1 MHRVDINSL
10 EVKPLLWTVAI
21 MMLPKHWAPVTMDV
35 IKAELEVDPLS
46 LDTDEEEKKPILE
59 ERNLV
64 DQYLTGIKEE
74 YVDQSHDFKSEIKFE
89 EDPAPVSFAV
99 VKREPEEEQS
109 DFNVG
114 PRVEVTAEDNEVF
127 AERRLRWAGHVARMG
142 ESRNAYRVLVGRPEG
157 KRPLGRPR
165 RRWEYNIKMDLREV
179 GYDDRDWINLAQDR
193 DQWRAYVRAAMNHR
207 KATEGIDASTQTPP
221 LASMPGKRI
230 ETATQTYVDTATQT
244 AESDDSCGLDI
255 RPYVPRKIAA
265 VTAGKDSRPGRTP
278 QCRTHSS
285 GGGSRSSSQSHPR
298 SRSRSGVRRT
308 ASESPQ
314 SKTKESQEKV
324 KREDPL

>member
-1 MHRVDINSL
+1 MDVIKMEPDIDPLPIPPSDTEEKKLLSQEGNVLDQHVTEIKTECKDDLISEMTFDEVEEENVSDL
-10 EVKPLLWTVAI
+10 HMTEIKMECMDHSYELKSEMTFDETPVAVGFPEVKSQVEEAREFDHLEEEVKLEGATEEDEVSTEGIGVSAASNSI
-21 MMLPKHWAPVTMDV
+21 TEDECLQTVTMDV

-127 AERRLRWAGHVARMG
+127 AESGSL
-142 ESRNAYRVLVGRPEG
+142 
-157 KRPLGRPR
+157 
-165 RRWEYNIKMDLREV
+165 
-179 GYDDRDWINLAQDR
+179 
-193 DQWRAYVRAAMNHR
+193 
-207 KATEGIDASTQTPP
+207 TP
-221 LASMPGKRI
+221 
-230 ETATQTYVDTATQT
+230 T
-244 AESDDSCGLDI
+244 
-255 RPYVPRKIAA
+255 VP
-265 VTAGKDSRPGRTP
+265 
-278 QCRTHSS
+278 
-285 GGGSRSSSQSHPR
+285 
-298 SRSRSGVRRT
+298 
-308 ASESPQ
+308 
-314 SKTKESQEKV
+314 
-324 KREDPL
+324 